1 MFADP
6 LNFRHPSFRQG
17 MVDTLQVA
25 PGIWAWGLM
34 TGVAMVQAGLG
45 VPMAVAMTLL
55 VYGGSA
61 QLAAIPLLAA
71 QVPAWVILATA
82 FCVNLRFAVFSLHL
96 RQYLMAWPRWQR
108 LGIGYFIADLNYVQF
123 VQRHP
128 EPSATAEGRRAEMAY
143 LSGNCFLNWAGWQVA
158 SLAGIFMASYI
169 PLEWGL
175 GFAGVLALVG
185 ILCSL
190 CQTRLRVVALSVSSV
205 AAVVAYAL
213 PLRLNILVAIATAVV
228 IGVWLQHLRVF
239 QEETA
244 A

>member
-1 MFADP
+1 
-6 LNFRHPSFRQG
+6 

-96 RQYLMAWPRWQR
+96 RQYLMPWPRWQR

-175 GFAGVLALVG
+175 GFAGVLALV
-185 ILCSL
+185 SL
-190 CQTRLRVVALSVSSV
+190 LSGCMTVTSAMGFVALSRLVLGAKGRCVTPSLDIQV
-205 AAVVAYAL
+205 RLPTAPDRFVIVMIRIFAGAVQL
-213 PLRLNILVAIATAVV
+213 TIS
-228 IGVWLQHLRVF
+228 
-239 QEETA
+239 
-244 A
+244 